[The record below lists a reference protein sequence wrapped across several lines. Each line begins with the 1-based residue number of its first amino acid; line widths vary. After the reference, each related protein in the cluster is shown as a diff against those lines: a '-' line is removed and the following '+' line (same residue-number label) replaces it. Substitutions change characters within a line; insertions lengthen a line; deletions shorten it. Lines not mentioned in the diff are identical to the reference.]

1 MNNHIV
7 DGLLRE
13 SSETLWTSTD
23 RYNRSAMSVRIYNRL
38 VWAGFPDTD
47 YASSW
52 IKEHVPWR
60 FSIEKCFWAQN
71 VGLGWD
77 SVQSVVS
84 INQLHVTLTGHLSLN
99 WHVQHLT
106 WTQPPRT
113 SGRCSF
119 KRHVVDST
127 VACRQ
132 RIWDWIPA
140 VISVWESGPSSL
152 SVGESSHDKSLVVGY
167 TIFSE

>member
-13 SSETLWTSTD
+13 SSETLWTSID
-23 RYNRSAMSVRIYNRL
+23 HYNISAMSFRIYNGLDSQTQITPRPGLKTCSMTILHWKMLLSPECRFRL
-38 VWAGFPDTD
+38 
-47 YASSW
+47 
-52 IKEHVPWR
+52 R
-60 FSIEKCFWAQN
+60 FSPICGVHKPTAR
-71 VGLGWD
+71 GLD
-77 SVQSVVS
+77 R
-84 INQLHVTLTGHLSLN
+84 TLSLN

-140 VISVWESGPSSL
+140 VISVWESGPSSS
-152 SVGESSHDKSLVVGY
+152 SVGESSHDKSLVGEY